1 MTGCT
6 KAAEGRCPKCP
17 GNHGR
22 EDPHN

>member
-22 EDPHN
+22 EDPWD